1 MSPASETHS
10 TTSLPAPGPAV
21 IDDDLVGRLR
31 ASVNRLQRR
40 MRQQSLAGL
49 SPAQASALGSVS
61 RLGSPTL
68 GELAATEMVQPPTMT
83 RIVASLAD
91 AGMVTRVTDDT
102 DRRSAR
108 VRVTPAGTEAIARI
122 RDLKDAFLV
131 RRLAQ
136 LSAAEQRQAVELVGL
151 LEQLLVDP

>member
-1 MSPASETHS
+1 
-10 TTSLPAPGPAV
+10 
-21 IDDDLVGRLR
+21 
-31 ASVNRLQRR
+31 
-40 MRQQSLAGL
+40 
-49 SPAQASALGSVS
+49 
-61 RLGSPTL
+61 L